1 MASERTILLTQRDPN
16 RLERKERREGERE
29 REKNKRILE
38 RERVYLL
45 SRFSGDRSVK
55 SLRGKRQN

>member
-1 MASERTILLTQRDPN
+1 MASERTILLTQRDLN

-38 RERVYLL
+38 RERE
-45 SRFSGDRSVK
+45 
-55 SLRGKRQN
+55 SLPSL